1 MKTFLLSARYSDN
14 LGDGV
19 IGDCLE
25 WMIRRI
31 RPGNEIIHM
40 DVAARREFSPRDAT
54 KVSPAKRVFYSL
66 PMPLRPLAVLLAW
79 PLQRSRL
86 SSAWEETL
94 SSRHRPGQVC
104 AIVAGGQL
112 ISDVAL
118 NFPLK
123 INFASR
129 QLSSIKCPVAI
140 FAVGASSEIS
150 PLGRRLFQR
159 AFDQIDLRW
168 VGARDRDSLKNLQA
182 FELKPE
188 PRLTIDPAVWAK
200 DAYQIGRKVDQGNVV
215 GIGIAHPDE
224 LSAHVSEGASLAR
237 DDFVEFVRALVGHIS
252 PYCKTVLFNNG
263 SAEDELFTKYIASKL
278 YSNGFEIEVATR
290 PETPRALV
298 ETISQFDVVVAHRLH
313 SNIIGFSFGIPTIG
327 MRWDK
332 KVESFFMESGRSDY
346 CLPFL
351 DAAAAGDLI
360 RRAISRTDAE
370 ADQER
375 LQKLKSF
382 AMTELELLIQAVEK

>member
-278 YSNGFEIEVATR
+278 YSNGFEIEVAAR

-346 CLPFL
+346 FLPFL